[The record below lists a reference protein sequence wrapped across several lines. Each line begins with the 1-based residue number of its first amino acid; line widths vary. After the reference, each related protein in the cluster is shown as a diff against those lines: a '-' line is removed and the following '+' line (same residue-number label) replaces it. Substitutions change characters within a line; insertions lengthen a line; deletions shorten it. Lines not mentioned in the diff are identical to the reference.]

1 MASTR
6 PATGERLT
14 CTLNTFMK
22 ILMQG
27 RTSPVMGIGFRLHAD
42 HPAVGGADG
51 DVILRG
57 KGDAGDVVVGQ
68 HHSSGVE
75 GEGGLGDET
84 GGNSHGV
91 DVPLTQPSDAQH
103 LVLAVHA
110 QQAEQLVPG
119 PEEIGPQEL
128 VVVPAVPGDV
138 VYPGAG
144 SEVAAGQLF
153 HCLEQHRPMLP
164 HALDLAQL
172 LRRGVQHPGQGA
184 ETVDQFV
191 GQGLVSLRGLA

>member
-1 MASTR
+1 
-6 PATGERLT
+6 
-14 CTLNTFMK
+14 
-22 ILMQG
+22 
-27 RTSPVMGIGFRLHAD
+27 MG
-42 HPAVGGADG
+42 P
-51 DVILRG
+51 
-57 KGDAGDVVVGQ
+57 

-191 GQGLVSLRGLA
+191 GQGIGVAAGIGVEEQQLQQLVVREGVRPGQKFGFQTLAVSVVGAHG